1 MAKKKA
7 AKKKVAKKKTAK
19 KKVTK
24 KKAAKKKVAK
34 KKVAKKKVAKKKTK
48 KKATKKKV
56 AKKTTKKKATK
67 KKVAKKT
74 TKKKAKKRPAKKKAD
89 SLTNAEEIIWSANN
103 EGIESALER
112 ATELESA
119 LSTLFTYVGQK
130 YTTQVGKEKV
140 MDVTIGEVL
149 NTEEVTQ
156 AETKQ
161 NVAPKAKA
169 EERDEDDVESEDYK
183 FNFL

>member
-19 KKVTK
+19 KKVAKKKTK

-34 KKVAKKKVAKKKTK
+34 KKTK
-48 KKATKKKV
+48 KKAAKKKV
-56 AKKTTKKKATK
+56 AKKTTKKKAAKKKVTKKTTK
-67 KKVAKKT
+67 KKT
-74 TKKKAKKRPAKKKAD
+74 SKKKAKKRPAKKKAN

-161 NVAPKAKA
+161 DVAPKAKT

>member
-1 MAKKKA
+1 MA
-7 AKKKVAKKKTAK
+7 
-19 KKVTK
+19 K

-34 KKVAKKKVAKKKTK
+34 KKVAKKKTTKKKVAKKATK
-48 KKATKKKV
+48 KKATKKKT
-56 AKKTTKKKATK
+56 AKKATKKKATK
-67 KKVAKKT
+67 KKTAKKA
-74 TKKKAKKRPAKKKAD
+74 TKKKATKKKTAKKATKKKTAKKRPAKKKAD
-89 SLTNAEEIIWSANN
+89 SLTSAEDIIWSANN

-112 ATELESA
+112 ATEMESA

-149 NTEEVTQ
+149 NTEEVTL

-161 NVAPKAKA
+161 NVAPKTKS
-169 EERDEDDVESEDYK
+169 EEKDEEDVESEDYK

>member
-1 MAKKKA
+1 MA
-7 AKKKVAKKKTAK
+7 
-19 KKVTK
+19 K

-34 KKVAKKKVAKKKTK
+34 KKVAKKKTTKKKAAKKKVAKKATK
-48 KKATKKKV
+48 KKATKKKT
-56 AKKTTKKKATK
+56 AKKATKKKATKNQTAKKATKKKATK
-67 KKVAKKT
+67 KKT
-74 TKKKAKKRPAKKKAD
+74 AKKRPAKKKAD
-89 SLTNAEEIIWSANN
+89 SLTNAEDIIWSANN

-112 ATELESA
+112 ATEMESA

-149 NTEEVTQ
+149 NTEEVTL

-161 NVAPKAKA
+161 NVAPKTKS
-169 EERDEDDVESEDYK
+169 EEKDEEDVESEDYK